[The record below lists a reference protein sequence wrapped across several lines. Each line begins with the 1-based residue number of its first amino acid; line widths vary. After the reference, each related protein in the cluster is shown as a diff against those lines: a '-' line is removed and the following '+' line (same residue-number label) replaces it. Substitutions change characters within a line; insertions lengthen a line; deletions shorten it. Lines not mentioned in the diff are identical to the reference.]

1 MNPGQT
7 QKYETIIHMEH
18 TICKYQNPLE
28 YPITENEL
36 IDKTQALKN
45 KKASGPDDILNE
57 MLKNTEHKLRLALLK
72 LFNLVLSVGNFPEAW
87 NRGLIT
93 PIFKSGDK
101 SDPNNYRGICVS
113 SNLGKLFCSIMNT
126 RLVHF
131 LTEHD
136 VLSKSQIGFLP
147 NYRTTDHIFT
157 LHTLIDKYINQNK
170 TKIFACFVDFQKAF
184 DSIWHEGLLSKL
196 LESGIGGKT
205 YNIIKTMYS
214 NNQCAI
220 KIAMEINEH
229 NSSLKGGV

>member
-1 MNPGQT
+1 MNSQL
-7 QKYETIIHMEH
+7 KIIKTHF
-18 TICKYQNPLE
+18 
-28 YPITENEL
+28 PITHEEL
-36 IDKTQALKN
+36 TNKLKSQ
-45 KKASGPDDILNE
+45 KCRKSCGPDSILGE
-57 MLKNTEHKLRLALLK
+57 MLKHSTPALQTAVLR
-72 LFNLVLSVGNFPEAW
+72 LFNLVLSSGCFPDIW
-87 NRGLIT
+87 SQGLIT
-93 PIFKSGDK
+93 PIHKSGDK

-113 SNLGKLFCSIMNT
+113 SNLGKLFCSIINT

-147 NYRTTDHIFT
+147 NYRTDHIFT

-196 LESGIGGKT
+196 IESGIGGKT

-220 KIAMEINEH
+220 KIGNKQKE

>member
-1 MNPGQT
+1 ML
-7 QKYETIIHMEH
+7 YSII
-18 TICKYQNPLE
+18 
-28 YPITENEL
+28 
-36 IDKTQALKN
+36 
-45 KKASGPDDILNE
+45 ILE

-113 SNLGKLFCSIMNT
+113 SSLGKLFCSIINT

-131 LTEHD
+131 LTDHN

-170 TKIFACFVDFQKAF
+170 TQIFDCYVDFQKAF
-184 DSIWHEGLLSKL
+184 DSIWHEGLPSKL

-205 YNIIKTMYS
+205 YNIIKTMIQTIS
-214 NNQCAI
+214 AQL
-220 KIAMEINEH
+220 KLEINKQ